1 MRPTTGDG
9 KLTMFAEA
17 RDGKLRAVVT
27 ALDKDDQFMNFLAL
41 RGAAVGPDMKPLD
54 LNFEQFAPGR
64 YVAECPLQES
74 GNYFVTVVP
83 GQGLAPLRTGVN
95 VPHSAEFRDKATNL
109 TLLANLA
116 GQKPEHGKPG
126 RVIPQANIKD
136 DPLREGDVFR
146 RDLPPA
152 LARRP
157 FWHYTV
163 LIAAC
168 VFLCDVFFRR
178 VAVSFAPVGVLAAR
192 LGNLLRRRDAVAA
205 TPEQSLE
212 RLRGQK
218 EAIARQLDDRRAAV
232 RFEAPPAE
240 GAVAPLEMDA
250 EPADAI
256 APKSEP
262 QKSSLAPAETDADAE
277 TYTERLL
284 KAKRGM
290 RK

>member
-1 MRPTTGDG
+1 
-9 KLTMFAEA
+9 
-17 RDGKLRAVVT
+17 
-27 ALDKDDQFMNFLAL
+27 
-41 RGAAVGPDMKPLD
+41 MKPLD
-54 LNFEQFAPGR
+54 LSFEQFAPGR
-64 YVAECPLQES
+64 YVAECPLDES

-136 DPLREGDVFR
+136 DPTREGDVFR

-168 VFLCDVFFRR
+168 VFLCDVFLRR
-178 VAVSFAPVGVLAAR
+178 VAVSFAPLGMLVAR
-192 LGNLLRRRDAVAA
+192 LGNLLRRETVDA
-205 TPEQSLE
+205 TPEQSLQ

-232 RFEAPPAE
+232 RFEATPPE
-240 GAVAPLEMDA
+240 GSVATLEM
-250 EPADAI
+250 EPTQTI
-256 APKSEP
+256 AATP
-262 QKSSLAPAETDADAE
+262 QSAPPQSSLAPGAVDADS
-277 TYTERLL
+277 YTERLL
-284 KAKRGM
+284 KAKRGA